1 MKHLLSLS
9 KSKLLFSKYEILIKY
24 TLVPSVPLSIIAIL
38 SINPNTWMTS
48 EIHHFYIELFAV
60 ILAAVLAFY
69 YIARA
74 RALNDK
80 FSLFI
85 GIGFLTSALIDLL
98 HVIVAYVAID
108 NPIFLKYFIPQTW
121 FAGRI
126 FLSAMLVM
134 AIAKFSSLSSSDFEV
149 QEKGGR
155 NKEEEE
161 EQKQPR
167 SPLTKQRKT
176 VALYFIPLAIL
187 AASVSISSLFFVLPA
202 SVVDDYSIHRPYEI
216 PSLVLFIIALFYFY
230 KNELYK
236 RTDTFYKG
244 ILGYLIVDIFSQ
256 IIMSYSAIS
265 FDTAHNVAH
274 VLKDAGYFI
283 NIIALAL
290 SSIEYNSR
298 LRESNYRLKQRE
310 ETIGVQYERLKESD
324 KMKDEFIN
332 VAAHEL
338 RTPIQPILSLTEV
351 LRSKIKD
358 IQQQELLDIIIRNA
372 KRSQQLTNDILD
384 VTKIESHSLNLK
396 KEPFNLNDIITNI
409 IDDIM
414 TNRDPLRWSQ
424 KNDNKEIMKISYQP
438 QHIFVE
444 ADKARITQVISN
456 LLNNAVKFT
465 EEKGGDI
472 YISTENIDNQV
483 LISVKDSGNGIDP
496 EILPKLFS
504 KFTSKSY
511 QGTGLGLFI
520 SKSIVEAH
528 GGRIWAINNTRDKGA
543 TFTFSIPVN
552 NNNGILYTDQ

>member
-1 MKHLLSLS
+1 MITINGEENDVKRSQSSSLLHKS
-9 KSKLLFSKYEILIKY
+9 KSLLRSKYEILIKY
-24 TLVPSVPLSIIAIL
+24 TLVPSIPLSIIAIL

-134 AIAKFSSLSSSDFEV
+134 AIVKFSSLSSSDFEV

-161 EQKQPR
+161 QKPG
-167 SPLTKQRKT
+167 LINLRKT
-176 VALYFIPLAIL
+176 VTI
-187 AASVSISSLFFVLPA
+187 
-202 SVVDDYSIHRPYEI
+202 
-216 PSLVLFIIALFYFY
+216 YFY

-236 RTDTFYKG
+236 RKDAFYKG
-244 ILGYLIVDIFSQ
+244 LLGYLIVDIFAQ

-274 VLKDAGYFI
+274 VLKDAGYFV

-290 SSIEYNSR
+290 SSIQYNAR
-298 LRESNYRLKQRE
+298 LRQSNDRLKERE
-310 ETIGVQYERLKESD
+310 ETIRVQYEKLKESD
-324 KMKDEFIN
+324 KIKDEFIN

-358 IQQQELLDIIIRNA
+358 IQQLELLDIIIRNA

-396 KEPFNLNDIITNI
+396 KEPFNLNDIITNV

-456 LLNNAVKFT
+456 
-465 EEKGGDI
+465 
-472 YISTENIDNQV
+472 
-483 LISVKDSGNGIDP
+483 
-496 EILPKLFS
+496 
-504 KFTSKSY
+504 
-511 QGTGLGLFI
+511 
-520 SKSIVEAH
+520 
-528 GGRIWAINNTRDKGA
+528 
-543 TFTFSIPVN
+543 
-552 NNNGILYTDQ
+552 